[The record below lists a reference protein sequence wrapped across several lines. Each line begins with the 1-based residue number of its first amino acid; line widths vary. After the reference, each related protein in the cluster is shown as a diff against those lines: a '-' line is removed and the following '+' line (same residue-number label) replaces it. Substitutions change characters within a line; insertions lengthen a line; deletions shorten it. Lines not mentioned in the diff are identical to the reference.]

1 MKLKIFVWCVLGFLT
16 TAQSE
21 TLENTLE
28 LVYLLKEKNIQKQVS
43 EDNEYYEILAQCT
56 ENLNDYNEYEASAE
70 ESYEYA
76 LKSFNEVKEKFEAVG
91 GDIEGLSQE
100 IKFAQE
106 IIGTL
111 GGLRCDETTIF
122 IQNLKDSKEALDLI
136 RYIQIDTEKFY
147 SKKISEFASI
157 NSKLTKLLG
166 SGLSDIPEEI
176 STEEYLK
183 TLKALVQQN
192 VENLEKK
199 ELKSAKDYASWHVLT
214 IKANDRNVKDLQE
227 KDKIAQGLK
236 IQLEKVQG
244 DMERAQNAVNHAK
257 MLVKAEEERCE
268 KESLKY
274 TESKA
279 LNDGDLK
286 LIEETIKIFKK
297 QVRQTKELSNTLGKE

>member
-1 MKLKIFVWCVLGFLT
+1 MKLRIFVWCVLGFLT
-16 TAQSE
+16 ATQSQ
-21 TLENTLE
+21 TLEDTLE
-28 LVYLLKEKNIQKQVS
+28 LIYSLKEKNIQKQVND
-43 EDNEYYEILAQCT
+43 DNEYYEILAQCT
-56 ENLNDYNEYEASAE
+56 ENLNDFNEYKVSAE

-76 LKSFNEVKEKFEAVG
+76 LKSFNDAKEKFEAVEK
-91 GDIEGLSQE
+91 DIESLSQE
-100 IKFAQE
+100 IEFAQE

-166 SGLSDIPEEI
+166 GLADVPEET

-183 TLKALVQQN
+183 TLKSLVQQN

-199 ELKSAKDYASWHVLT
+199 ELKSAKDYAYWHALT
-214 IKANDRNVKDLQE
+214 IKANDRNVEDLHE
-227 KDKIAQGLK
+227 RDKIVQGLK

-268 KESLKY
+268 KESIKY
-274 TESKA
+274 TEAKA
-279 LNDGDLK
+279 INDGDLK